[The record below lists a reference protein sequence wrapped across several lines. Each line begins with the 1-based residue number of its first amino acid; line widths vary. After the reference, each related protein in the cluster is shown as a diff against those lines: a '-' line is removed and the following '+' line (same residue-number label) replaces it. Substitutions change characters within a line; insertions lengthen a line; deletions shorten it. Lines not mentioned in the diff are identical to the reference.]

1 MMKNKREIKN
11 TIIIYLGVTFMA
23 LPLWINKSFGHL
35 DFEQLLF
42 LVVSDGQGTAID
54 WMQVLNFILFFLP
67 IWVITTMVIY
77 YIKKNNITFNL
88 KSKAIKLLS
97 LVIVF
102 CMIFAYDYQFKIF
115 SFFINGSTESD
126 LYERYYVDPTDTA
139 LTFPNQKQNL
149 IYIVLESMETG
160 FSEIVIDEEVVN
172 LIPNLEYLAQNYTS
186 FSNSNALGGGRQ
198 LKGTT
203 WTAASLSAQ
212 TSGIPIQMTNIE
224 SGYNEKNGYLP
235 GVFTLGEVL
244 VSQGYKNY
252 FLAGSDAN
260 FGSRETYFKSHGNY
274 EILDIKHYKEIGVL
288 EEDYNVFWG
297 FEDAKLFEY
306 AKHELLEI
314 STQDEPFNFTML
326 TVDTHFLEGYTD
338 LSCDFYYDSAYANA
352 IHCSDNKVYDFIKW
366 IQAQDFYKNTTI
378 VLTGDHHTMN
388 HDFALNM
395 VGVEDRSIYNVFIN
409 AQFKN
414 EALEYTKNREFSV
427 LDMFPT
433 TLAALGVDIDG
444 NQLGLGINLM
454 SGKETLIEKL
464 SQEVLEA
471 EFSKHSEYYNTN
483 FLNES
488 LAE

>member
-1 MMKNKREIKN
+1 
-11 TIIIYLGVTFMA
+11 
-23 LPLWINKSFGHL
+23 
-35 DFEQLLF
+35 
-42 LVVSDGQGTAID
+42 
-54 WMQVLNFILFFLP
+54 
-67 IWVITTMVIY
+67 
-77 YIKKNNITFNL
+77 
-88 KSKAIKLLS
+88 
-97 LVIVF
+97 
-102 CMIFAYDYQFKIF
+102 
-115 SFFINGSTESD
+115 
-126 LYERYYVDPTDTA
+126 
-139 LTFPNQKQNL
+139 
-149 IYIVLESMETG
+149 
-160 FSEIVIDEEVVN
+160 
-172 LIPNLEYLAQNYTS
+172 
-186 FSNSNALGGGRQ
+186 
-198 LKGTT
+198 
-203 WTAASLSAQ
+203 
-212 TSGIPIQMTNIE
+212 
-224 SGYNEKNGYLP
+224 
-235 GVFTLGEVL
+235 
-244 VSQGYKNY
+244 
-252 FLAGSDAN
+252 
-260 FGSRETYFKSHGNY
+260 
-274 EILDIKHYKEIGVL
+274 
-288 EEDYNVFWG
+288 
-297 FEDAKLFEY
+297 
-306 AKHELLEI
+306 
-314 STQDEPFNFTML
+314 ML

-395 VGVEDRSIYNVFIN
+395 VGVEDRSIYNVFNN